1 MRLSCTLLVA
11 LATLGVPNAPL
22 ATPPPGIRNARLETR
37 SAAVGLEGV
46 FRSLLSSP
54 LRTAWVGYAVPA
66 PGRQR
71 RCGCGFLDGG
81 QEGGMS
87 CSLEG
92 IPDASRR
99 DGESPTSVLPEAP
112 AHRLILFWIDGGRIR
127 RLHMPDEDCGIDL
140 CGQALVW
147 LTDVRPAESVGLLAS
162 LAGEDAPLA
171 GRATAAIAFHA
182 DPQAVDVLLDLART
196 APRTS
201 VRGHALF
208 WLAHRAGERAVAG
221 ITRALA
227 EDPETEVKKKAVFA
241 LSRLP
246 RERGV
251 PLLIET
257 ARSNRNPAV
266 RKQAM
271 FWLGQSKD
279 PRALAYFEEVL
290 KP

>member
-1 MRLSCTLLVA
+1 MRLYWTLLVA
-11 LATLGVPNAPL
+11 LEALGVPSAPL
-22 ATPPPGIRNARLETR
+22 ATPPPGIQNARVETR
-37 SAAVGLEGV
+37 SAAAGLEGV

-54 LRTAWVGYAVPA
+54 PRTGWVGYAVPA
-66 PGRQR
+66 TGGQR
-71 RCGCGFLDGG
+71 RCSCSFLDGG
-81 QEGGMS
+81 EDDGMG
-87 CSLEG
+87 CPLEG
-92 IPDASRR
+92 VTDSSRR
-99 DGESPTSVLPEAP
+99 EAESPTPVLPETP
-112 AHRLILFWIDGGRIR
+112 ARRRIFFWIDEGRVR
-127 RLHMPDEDCGIDL
+127 RLRMSDEACGIDL
-140 CGQALVW
+140 CGQPLVW
-147 LTDVRPAESVGLLAS
+147 LTDVRPVESVGLLAS
-162 LAGEDAPLA
+162 LAGEDAHLA

-182 DPQAVDVLLDLART
+182 DPQAVDVLLDLARN
-196 APRTS
+196 APS
-201 VRGHALF
+201 PSLRGHALF

-246 RERGV
+246 RDRGV

-266 RKQAM
+266 RKRAM

>member
-1 MRLSCTLLVA
+1 MLACALLVA
-11 LATLGVPNAPL
+11 LEAVSVPNAPL
-22 ATPPPGIRNARLETR
+22 PTPPPGIRNARVETR
-37 SAAVGLEGV
+37 SAAAGLEGV

-54 LRTAWVGYAVPA
+54 PRTTWVGYGFPA
-66 PGRQR
+66 TGRPR
-71 RCGCGFLDGG
+71 GCSCGFLDAGEDG
-81 QEGGMS
+81 RMS

-92 IPDASRR
+92 IPGGSHPE
-99 DGESPTSVLPEAP
+99 GEGPTSVLPEAP
-112 AHRLILFWIDGGRIR
+112 AHRLIFFWIDGGRIR

-140 CGQALVW
+140 CGQPLVW

-171 GRATAAIAFHA
+171 GRAMAGIAFHA
-182 DPQAVDVLLDLART
+182 DPQAVDVLLDLARN

-246 RERGV
+246 PDRGI

-257 ARSNRNPAV
+257 ARSNRSPAV
-266 RKQAM
+266 RKKAM

>member
-1 MRLSCTLLVA
+1 MRITFTLLVA
-11 LATLGVPNAPL
+11 LQTLGVANAPL
-22 ATPPPGIRNARLETR
+22 ATPPPGIRNALVETR

-54 LRTAWVGYAVPA
+54 PRTAWVGYAFPA
-66 PGRQR
+66 ANRQR
-71 RCGCGFLDGG
+71 PCSCGFLEGEEDGR
-81 QEGGMS
+81 MS
-87 CSLEG
+87 CSREG
-92 IPDASRR
+92 TPDASRP
-99 DGESPTSVLPEAP
+99 DGDGPASVLPEAP
-112 AHRLILFWIDGGRIR
+112 ARRLIFFWIDGGRIR
-127 RLHMPDEDCGIDL
+127 RLHMPDEDCAIDL
-140 CGQALVW
+140 CGQPLVW

-182 DPQAVDVLLDLART
+182 DPQAVDVLLDLARN

-246 RERGV
+246 PDRGV

-266 RKQAM
+266 RKRAM